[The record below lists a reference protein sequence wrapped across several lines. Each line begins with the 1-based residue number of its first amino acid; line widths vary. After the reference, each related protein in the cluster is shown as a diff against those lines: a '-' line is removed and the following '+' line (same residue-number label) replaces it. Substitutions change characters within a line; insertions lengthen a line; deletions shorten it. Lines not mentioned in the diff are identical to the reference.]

1 MKTLVGLLAIFLT
14 SSVAN
19 ASVQLSFSGHLLT
32 SSGNFQAG
40 DAFAGQFT
48 INPTAPDISTYQT
61 PPQASR
67 PRLELTYLN
76 NRSSSV
82 ALNGG
87 VALIGNDKIEVHFEN
102 DFTLTDAMINDAGFQ
117 GLVTAGIY
125 DMADISDTAGFPQSP
140 TINFM
145 GLALFPQNTFTAEH
159 IQNQDYLGIFDLDL
173 QPVFLGFRIR
183 ENGVGMIAAYGKI
196 ENASVNA
203 VPLPGAFWLFGSA
216 LAGVRLRLG
225 RRG

>member
-48 INPTAPDISTYQT
+48 INPTTPDISAYQT

-87 VALIGNDKIEVHFEN
+87 AALIGNDKIEVHFEN
-102 DFTLTDAMINDAGFQ
+102 DFTLTDAMINAIGFQ
-117 GLVTAGIY
+117 GHVTAGTY
-125 DMADISDTAGFPQSP
+125 DMADISDTSGFPQSP
-140 TINFM
+140 AINFAV
-145 GLALFPQNTFTAEH
+145 LALFPQNAFTAAH
-159 IQNQDYLGIFDLDL
+159 VQNQDYLGLFELDL
-173 QPVFLGFRIR
+173 QPLFLGFAISER
-183 ENGVGMIAAYGKI
+183 NAGTTAAYGLI

-216 LAGVRLRLG
+216 LAEVRLRLG